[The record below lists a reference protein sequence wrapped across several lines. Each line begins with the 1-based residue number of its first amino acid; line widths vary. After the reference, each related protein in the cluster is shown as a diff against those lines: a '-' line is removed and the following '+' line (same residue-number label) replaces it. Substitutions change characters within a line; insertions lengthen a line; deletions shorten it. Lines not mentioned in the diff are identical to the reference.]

1 MERRRKGR
9 EEGEKGET
17 AENRQGKI
25 RGLRREEVTP
35 GETHLPHQLW
45 SVCLS
50 VLGDG
55 WTASRKK
62 RLQSHKNSLL
72 KDPLGFVRNLIVDTP
87 NPAFGLVQFIDI
99 NNSF

>member
-17 AENRQGKI
+17 AENRRGKI

-50 VLGDG
+50 VLWGRMDG
-55 WTASRKK
+55 EQEKK
-62 RLQSHKNSLL
+62 
-72 KDPLGFVRNLIVDTP
+72 GFRATKTVC
-87 NPAFGLVQFIDI
+87 
-99 NNSF
+99 

>member
-9 EEGEKGET
+9 GEGEKGET

-45 SVCLS
+45 SMCLS

-55 WTASRKK
+55 LAASRKK
-62 RLQSHKNSLL
+62 RLQSHKNSLRFRL
-72 KDPLGFVRNLIVDTP
+72 RPKPHCGHPKSCVWIGAVY
-87 NPAFGLVQFIDI
+87 
-99 NNSF
+99 

>member
-9 EEGEKGET
+9 GEGEKGET
-17 AENRQGKI
+17 AERRQGKI

-45 SVCLS
+45 SMCLS

-62 RLQSHKNSLL
+62 KRLQSHKNSLRFRL
-72 KDPLGFVRNLIVDTP
+72 CPKPHCGQPKSCVWIGAVY
-87 NPAFGLVQFIDI
+87 
-99 NNSF
+99 

>member
-9 EEGEKGET
+9 GEGEKGVKGET
-17 AENRQGKI
+17 AEERLGKI

-35 GETHLPHQLW
+35 GEPHLPHQLW
-45 SVCLS
+45 RMCLS

-62 RLQSHKNSLL
+62 K
-72 KDPLGFVRNLIVDTP
+72 KKKGFRATKTVC
-87 NPAFGLVQFIDI
+87 
-99 NNSF
+99 

>member
-55 WTASRKK
+55 WTASREKK
-62 RLQSHKNSLL
+62 ASEPQKQFVKRSARLRPKPHCGHPKSCVWIGAVYCFL
-72 KDPLGFVRNLIVDTP
+72 R
-87 NPAFGLVQFIDI
+87 
-99 NNSF
+99 